1 MPDTSSPILQKSVV
15 IAILVAGAGI
25 CMLICWSALQTN
37 GTFGFPLD
45 DSWIHLQFARNLRDY
60 GSFSYYQNEMATS
73 GSTSPLYTMLLAAGL
88 FITSNEFILSY
99 VLGVGFFTAGA
110 FVLSRLGKELFKE
123 QLVLIIGGMLLY
135 FLEPRLQ
142 WIALSGMETTLFMFL
157 LLLVWYLYRRR
168 SGRWLGVTAG
178 LLLWARPE
186 AVIFF
191 AVLAIDVFYK
201 TKWVRHQHA
210 KKASAEAQQYDHR
223 WLRPAIGIAGVIC
236 LGYAVFNL
244 VLSGSILPN
253 TYAAKIEYYG
263 SGGVGFPRAVFD
275 WLTAGHMPVLAAF
288 AAIAI
293 LNLLWNIVRRK
304 PQDYLVPLLWSAAL
318 FVAYWQKLPF
328 LYQEGRYLMPIL
340 PFIILLGLRGVEIA
354 VDLIQIVI
362 TAVRK
367 NAINATVLALVVLAL
382 VAQFGYG
389 AWNNRGICAEYC
401 KYITDRQVRTAL
413 WIRDHLPTDAVIG
426 THDVG
431 AIAYYSGRRIAD
443 MVGLVSPD
451 MIENI
456 GSFDRLVAFLG
467 RNRVTHLAV
476 LRNWFEVANQNPLFT
491 TDEKTPE
498 IMQVFTFD
506 PLRCHFTPQN
516 VSELVSR
523 GAYHLSIGEVQT
535 GGAMLEEAVRLD
547 PRSARANFHF
557 GVALLSIGRNEEA
570 ERAIRTALGL
580 QPDAWPALL
589 ALGHFALKRGE
600 VDSALTLYKD
610 VERRNPA
617 YAPVYQALW
626 QFYLTEKPDSA
637 SAAYYRSRYE
647 KLAGTTPSE
656 TATPK
661 EGN

>member
-1 MPDTSSPILQKSVV
+1 MPDTSSQILQKS
-15 IAILVAGAGI
+15 ILTAILVAGAAI
-25 CMLICWSALQTN
+25 CVLICWSALQTN

-60 GSFSYYQNEMATS
+60 GSFSYYQNEMTTS
-73 GSTSPLYTMLLAAGL
+73 GSTSPLYTMLLTAGL
-88 FITSNEFILSY
+88 FVTSNEFILSY
-99 VLGVGFFTAGA
+99 ALGVGFFAAGA
-110 FVLSRLGKELFKE
+110 FVLSRLGRELFKG
-123 QLVLIIGGMLLY
+123 QLILVIGGMLLY
-135 FLEPRLQ
+135 SLEPRLQ
-142 WIALSGMETTLFMFL
+142 WIALSGMETTLFIFL

-168 SGRWLGVTAG
+168 SARWLGVAAG

-191 AVLAIDVFYK
+191 AALAVDVLYR
-201 TKWVRHQHA
+201 TRWVRLQHA
-210 KKASAEAQQYDHR
+210 KKTSAEAQKHDHR
-223 WLRPAIGIAGVIC
+223 WLRPATGIAAVIC

-263 SGGVGFPRAVFD
+263 SGGGGFPPAVFD
-275 WLTAGHMPVLAAF
+275 WLTAGHMPVVSAF

-293 LNLLWNIVRRK
+293 LDLLWRIVRRK
-304 PQDYLVPLLWSAAL
+304 PQDYLVPLLWSAGL

-340 PFIILLGLRGVEIA
+340 PFIILLGLRGVEIV
-354 VDLIQIVI
+354 VDLIQIII
-362 TAVRK
+362 TGVQK
-367 NAINATVLALVVLAL
+367 KAIKTAVLALVVLAL
-382 VAQFGYG
+382 VAQFGYAG
-389 AWNNRGICAEYC
+389 WRGREIYAEYC

-431 AIAYYSGRRIAD
+431 AIAYYSGRRIVD
-443 MVGLVSPD
+443 MVGLVSPG

-456 GSFDRLVAFLG
+456 GSFDGLVAFLG

-476 LRNWFEVANQNPLFT
+476 LRNWFEVANQNPLVT

-516 VSELVSR
+516 VGELVSR

-570 ERAIRTALGL
+570 ERAIRTTLDL

-600 VDSALTLYKD
+600 VDSALALYKD

-617 YAPVYQALW
+617 YAPVYQALS

-637 SAAYYRSRYE
+637 LAAYYRNRYE
-647 KLAGTTPSE
+647 TLAGTTSLE
-656 TATPK
+656 TGTPK
-661 EGN
+661 DND